1 MGVLREVRHAVLLR
15 RIAVGAVVSLAPD
28 LFARLGVA
36 VARVGTPAAVRRFAI
51 AALFG
56 ASGWHP
62 CCVSRN
68 VG

>member
-1 MGVLREVRHAVLLR
+1 MRHILCFACVLTAL
-15 RIAVGAVVSLAPD
+15 AVGAVVSFGRD

-36 VARVGTPAAVRRFAI
+36 VALVGTPVAARRFAI

-62 CCVSRN
+62 CCVPRT